1 MRSNKATTKGFIT
14 RKLVR
19 LQTEK
24 NWLKMKVRNIDI
36 EIAGL
41 LADVAQLNRARMRC
55 QGRIDSIGSD
65 MANLEPR
72 LKGEEVKVA
81 KVLAN
86 YPNVALSAEDVASMI

>member
-24 NWLKMKVRNIDI
+24 NLLKMKVRNIDI

-41 LADVAQLNRARMRC
+41 LADVARLNRARMRC

-65 MANLEPR
+65 MTNLEPR
-72 LKGEEVKVA
+72 LKGEEVRVA

-86 YPNVALSAEDVASMI
+86 YPNVSISPEDIASMF